1 MEIKKNKNGQKLR
14 LEITGRLDT
23 ITAPQLEEVIKNEL
37 DGIQDLV
44 IDLKGLVYLSSA
56 GLRILLLAQKKMN
69 LQGSMTVCN
78 VGDTVMEVLHI
89 TGFDEIL
96 TIIRIQE
103 KEQTFSI
110 EAKTDNLDQVLDFI
124 RRTLEKQECPIH
136 ILGQIEVAAEEI
148 FVNIA
153 RYAYETGVGD
163 AGIRVEVE
171 QDPLRVAITFMDH
184 GVPYDPLQRE
194 DPDTTL
200 SAEER
205 QIGGLGIYMVKKSMD
220 DVCYDYQDGKNI
232 LTIRKNL
239 SDRGES

>member
-1 MEIKKNKNGQKLR
+1 MEIKKNKIGQKLR

>member
-124 RRTLEKQECPIH
+124 KRTLEKQECPIH

-153 RYAYETGVGD
+153 RYAYETGVGN